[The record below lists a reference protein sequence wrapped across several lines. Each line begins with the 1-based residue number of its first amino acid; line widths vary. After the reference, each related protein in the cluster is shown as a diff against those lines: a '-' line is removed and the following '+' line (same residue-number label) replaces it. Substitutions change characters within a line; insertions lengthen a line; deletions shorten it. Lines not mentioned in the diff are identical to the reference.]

1 MRLTH
6 LPIGMNFAASRAAD
20 EIHWVSEMFKVELKL
35 QDLTIKE
42 YRLQDGDNLSIG
54 RLTSNDI
61 VIPDKSVSRLH
72 ASIIRQRNS
81 LAVWDKGSKNGIVVN
96 GVKVQSAELKN
107 GDVVR
112 IGAKHHLKTTLSLP
126 NQRESTLTG
135 EPDLFAHSGTNG
147 LDVRLEWHK
156 NGEGAWWTLA
166 EANVEDE
173 DFDDLE
179 GIYIIWFEDQI
190 RVTLRVGQGHIR
202 DGLVGERNSE
212 DMWRY
217 AQQHEIYVTWA
228 KVDRKY
234 HENVARYIAET
245 VKPELNSSYPDVGPF
260 MVNLPWHDVK
270 LSPE

>member
-1 MRLTH
+1 
-6 LPIGMNFAASRAAD
+6 MNFAASRATD
-20 EIHWVSEMFKVELKL
+20 EINWVSGMFKIELKL

-54 RLTSNDI
+54 RLPGNDI

-72 ASIIRQRNS
+72 ASITRQRNS

-96 GVKVQSAELKN
+96 GVKVLSAELKN

-112 IGAKHHLKTTLSLP
+112 IGAKHHLKTTLSSP

-135 EPDLFAHSGTNG
+135 ESNLLVHNG
-147 LDVRLEWHK
+147 ANSLDVRLEWHK
-156 NGEGAWWTLA
+156 NRENAWWTLA

-179 GIYIIWFEDQI
+179 GIYIIWYEDQI

-202 DGLVGERNSE
+202 DGLVGERNTE
-212 DMWRY
+212 DIWRY

-245 VKPELNSSYPDVGPF
+245 VKPELKSSYLDVGPF
-260 MVNLPWHDVK
+260 VVNLPWHDRK
-270 LSPE
+270 LSPG